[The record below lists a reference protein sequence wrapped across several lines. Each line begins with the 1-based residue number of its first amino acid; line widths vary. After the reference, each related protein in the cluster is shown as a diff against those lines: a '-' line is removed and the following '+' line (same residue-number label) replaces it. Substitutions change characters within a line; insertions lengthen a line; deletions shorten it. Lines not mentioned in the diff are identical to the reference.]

1 MVEASSTTTTTQ
13 HYGRLHLAAL
23 RPVTEFGGFSWNVL
37 VQILITRCL
46 NSRTLGVALQ
56 QADNGWIAL
65 GSLDELL
72 EGEFAVHILVHLPE
86 DLVCPLL
93 RGRLVLR
100 HLHH

>member
-1 MVEASSTTTTTQ
+1 MEASSTTTTTQ

-65 GSLDELL
+65 GSLKKKTLKVCL
-72 EGEFAVHILVHLPE
+72 HLIMQSSSYKPSKFRE
-86 DLVCPLL
+86 T
-93 RGRLVLR
+93 
-100 HLHH
+100 

>member
-65 GSLDELL
+65 GSLKKK
-72 EGEFAVHILVHLPE
+72 HLKY
-86 DLVCPLL
+86 VCI
-93 RGRLVLR
+93 
-100 HLHH
+100 